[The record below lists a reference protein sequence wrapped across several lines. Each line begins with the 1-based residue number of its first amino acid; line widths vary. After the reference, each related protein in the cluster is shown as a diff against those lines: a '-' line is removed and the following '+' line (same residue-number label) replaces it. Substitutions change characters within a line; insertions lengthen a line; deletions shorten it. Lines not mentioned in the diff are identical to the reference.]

1 MSQNRRNNP
10 TSMWNFCMVQKC
22 DSRMVEEFKE
32 AQRRGD
38 LVFPQHPEEE
48 GQRWFLRTPVNC
60 AREEN
65 LVFIGMNPSTATRF
79 AIKTERGDPTT
90 ERILNYKD
98 FDIGNYCQ
106 MTIINLIPLIGQ
118 SEKSKTGSKKLPT
131 WSDEAGKKEIQDS
144 YWVTREVIKLI
155 VKESHTVHLMWGC
168 PSNRFPWKKDVLP
181 YVKEW
186 LSETITN
193 QNVQA
198 FLSKKDIRFTQVSGG
213 LNIGKAKSLQMT
225 CVLYQN
231 PSATDAALLK

>member
-1 MSQNRRNNP
+1 
-10 TSMWNFCMVQKC
+10 MVQKC

-32 AQRRGD
+32 AWRRGD

-65 LVFIGMNPSTATRF
+65 LVFIGINPSTATRF
-79 AIKTERGDPTT
+79 AIRKEGGDPTT
-90 ERILNYKD
+90 EVIVKYSD
-98 FDIGNYCQ
+98 FDIDKYRQ

-118 SEKSKTGSKKLPT
+118 SEKSKTSSKKLPT

-168 PSNRFPWKKDVLP
+168 SDREWPWKKDVLP

-186 LSETITN
+186 LRETITN

-198 FLSKKDIRFTQVSGG
+198 YLNQDNNPYHPGTISKKRRNWDDKILADDVRFILET
-213 LNIGKAKSLQMT
+213 
-225 CVLYQN
+225 
-231 PSATDAALLK
+231 